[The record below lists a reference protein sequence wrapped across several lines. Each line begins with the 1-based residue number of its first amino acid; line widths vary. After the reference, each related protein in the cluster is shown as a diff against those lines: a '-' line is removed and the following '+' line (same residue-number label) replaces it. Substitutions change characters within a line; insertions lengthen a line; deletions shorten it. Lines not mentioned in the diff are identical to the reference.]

1 MKNLT
6 GEKILPSDQSRIV
19 EQAELIFSPL
29 GKCFG
34 KQMQIIENQWELRI
48 KTIEEQ
54 ERQLVKSYS

>member
-19 EQAELIFSPL
+19 EQAEMIFSPL
-29 GKCFG
+29 GKRFG

>member
-19 EQAELIFSPL
+19 EQAKLIFSPL
-29 GKCFG
+29 GKRFG

-54 ERQLVKSYS
+54 ERRLVKSYS

>member
-1 MKNLT
+1 MTNLT

-29 GKCFG
+29 GKRFG

>member
-29 GKCFG
+29 GKRFG

>member
-29 GKCFG
+29 GKRFG

-54 ERQLVKSYS
+54 ERKLVKSYS